1 MTDPLARRM
10 PGNIII
16 SSADDP
22 HMTLA
27 RSQEGAVGAAAEA
40 NLEGK
45 TAVAA
50 AVLRTINVGDGPVS
64 TPHAQEN
71 CHI

>member
-1 MTDPLARRM
+1 MT
-10 PGNIII
+10 
-16 SSADDP
+16 S
-22 HMTLA
+22 A
-27 RSQEGAVGAAAEA
+27 RSREGAVGAAAEA

-64 TPHAQEN
+64 TPHAREN